1 MLSKST
7 LEANTKPKSKLLGLV
22 ALVGNPNT
30 GKSSLFNAL
39 CGMNAKVGNFP
50 GVTVEKKTGQ
60 WKAVDG
66 SHIEVVDLPG
76 TYSLAARSADESIA
90 VEVLLGKSTKI
101 AGHAHTSTSD
111 VPSDLEPQPDCV
123 IVVVDAAAIER
134 NLYLFSQVREL
145 GLPTLLVLNMWDRV
159 ATDCDLTIDIPKL
172 AETLSVPVLT
182 AVASKRQGIKEI
194 QCKVEEMLA
203 GRVTN
208 QHPADQSVG
217 SKQHSSSAQPDI
229 YPPLFL
235 EETKGLQDWLLA
247 RGHAV
252 HRFEVSRLLIDA
264 GGPIESYWKH
274 VLGTSSHSDTKTTN
288 VSGENSE
295 VADGLDSKLQGIRA
309 KLKEA
314 DLSVPRMEPKLRHA
328 WIKSTIKD
336 AVHRAALP
344 VVTFSD
350 RIDRL
355 LTHQVWGLLSLV
367 AVLFF
372 VFQAVF
378 ASIGTGWLSEQ
389 IDFGCETLAL
399 LVSSTIPPGAL
410 RSLLNDGV
418 IAGVGGVLVFIP
430 QIAVLFLLIAILED
444 CGYMARVAL
453 VMDRWMSMLGLSGR
467 AFLPLMT
474 SFGCAV
480 PGIMSARTI
489 ASRRDRMVAILVAP
503 LMSCSARLPVYTLMI
518 TTFIPS
524 VSYVNGW
531 VSLQGLL
538 FLAMY
543 SLGAIV
549 AIPIAWLLK
558 KFAFPGPT
566 SPFVLEMPS
575 YKWPSWRVVLSQ
587 VWEQVRSFAVRAGTL
602 IFCTSILLWAA
613 AYFPS
618 DHREENQLVAK
629 LEAIDAQAPQ
639 PASVSTSDVHVE
651 AISMRINKLR
661 ATSIEQS
668 FLGRFGRSIEP
679 VFHAVGWD
687 WKIGV
692 GVIASFPAREVIIAT
707 LGTIYSLGSDVDEGS
722 ESLAEQLRA
731 SKWPD
736 GRPVFTWVTALSIMV
751 FFALC
756 AQCAATLVA
765 IKRETKTWFWPVFTF
780 VYMTALAYFSA
791 MLVFVVGSQF

>member
-1 MLSKST
+1 
-7 LEANTKPKSKLLGLV
+7 
-22 ALVGNPNT
+22 
-30 GKSSLFNAL
+30 
-39 CGMNAKVGNFP
+39 MNAKVGNFP
-50 GVTVEKKTGQ
+50 GVTVEKKVGH
-60 WKAVDG
+60 WKTSDG
-66 SHIEVVDLPG
+66 GYIDVLDLPG
-76 TYSLAARSADESIA
+76 TYSLAARSTDESIA
-90 VEVLLGKSTKI
+90 VEVLLGKSEKLPGTDSLSRCD
-101 AGHAHTSTSD
+101 GQSR
-111 VPSDLEPQPDCV
+111 LEPQPDCV
-123 IVVVDAAAIER
+123 VVVVDAAAIER

-159 ATDCDLTIDIPKL
+159 TSDSDLIVDVQKL
-172 AETLSVPVLT
+172 SEILGVPVLT
-182 AVASKRQGIKEI
+182 AVASKRHGIKEI
-194 QCKVEEMLA
+194 QRAAEMMLA
-203 GRVTN
+203 DLASGHRQVMP
-208 QHPADQSVG
+208 QPA
-217 SKQHSSSAQPDI
+217 I

-235 EETKGLQDWLLA
+235 EVTKELQDWLA
-247 RGHAV
+247 AAGHSV
-252 HRFEVSRLLIDA
+252 HQFEATRLLIDV
-264 GGPIESYWKH
+264 GGPIECYWKCILGAPIPSGTLQDKAKK
-274 VLGTSSHSDTKTTN
+274 VLVTESL
-288 VSGENSE
+288 E
-295 VADGLDSKLQGIRA
+295 SKLLEIRT
-309 KLKEA
+309 KLQAA

-328 WIKSTIKD
+328 WIKTTIAG
-336 AVHRAALP
+336 AVRRGSLP

-355 LTHQVWGLLSLV
+355 LTHQVWGLLSLI

-378 ASIGTGWLSEQ
+378 ASIGTGWLSGQ
-389 IDFGCETLAL
+389 IDAACEGVAAM
-399 LVSSTIPPGAL
+399 VSAGLPSGAL
-410 RSLLNDGV
+410 RSLINDGV

-524 VSYVNGW
+524 VSYLNGW
-531 VSLQGLL
+531 VSLHGLL
-538 FLAMY
+538 FLGMY

-558 KFAFPGPT
+558 KFAFPGAA

-629 LEAIDAQAPQ
+629 LEALEQDAAKSGSIN
-639 PASVSTSDVHVE
+639 AE
-651 AISMRINKLR
+651 EISMRVNQLR

-707 LGTIYSLGSDVDEGS
+707 LGTIYSLGGDVDEGS

-736 GRPVFTWVTALSIMV
+736 GRPVFTWVTALSLMV

-765 IKRETKTWFWPVFTF
+765 IKRETQTWFWPIFTF
-780 VYMTALAYFSA
+780 TYMTALAYFSA
-791 MLVFVVGSQF
+791 MLVYVVGSSF

>member
-1 MLSKST
+1 VSSKST

-66 SHIEVVDLPG
+66 SLVEVVDLPG

-101 AGHAHTSTSD
+101 AGHGQLSTSD
-111 VPSDLEPQPDCV
+111 VPSHLEPQPDCV

-145 GLPTLLVLNMWDRV
+145 GIPTLLVLNMWDRV
-159 ATDCDLTIDIPKL
+159 AKDSELTIDVPKL
-172 AETLSVPVLT
+172 SETLGVPVLT
-182 AVASKRQGIKEI
+182 AVASKRQGIQEI
-194 QCKVEEMLA
+194 QFKVEEMLA
-203 GRVTN
+203 GRSAGAK
-208 QHPADQSVG
+208 QHPTFT
-217 SKQHSSSAQPDI
+217 QPDI

-235 EETKGLQDWLLA
+235 EETQGLQDWLLA
-247 RGHAV
+247 RGHTV

-274 VLGTSSHSDTKTTN
+274 VLGSSSQSDTKSTT
-288 VSGENSE
+288 VSDENSGI
-295 VADGLDSKLQGIRA
+295 VNGLDSKLQSIRA
-309 KLKEA
+309 TLKEA

-328 WIKSTIKD
+328 WIKTTIKD
-336 AVHRAALP
+336 AVRRSALP

-389 IDFGCETLAL
+389 IDLGCETLAG
-399 LVSSTIPPGAL
+399 LVSSAIPSGAL
-410 RSLLNDGV
+410 RSLINDGV

-524 VSYVNGW
+524 ISYVNGW

-543 SLGAIV
+543 SLGAVV

-629 LEAIDAQAPQ
+629 LEAIDMESPQ
-639 PASVSTSDVHVE
+639 LESVRAIDIDVD
-651 AISMRINKLR
+651 AISMRINELR

-707 LGTIYSLGSDVDEGS
+707 LGTIYSLGGDVDEGS

-780 VYMTALAYFSA
+780 VYMTTLAYFSA
-791 MLVFVVGSQF
+791 MLVYVVGSRF

>member
-1 MLSKST
+1 
-7 LEANTKPKSKLLGLV
+7 
-22 ALVGNPNT
+22 
-30 GKSSLFNAL
+30 
-39 CGMNAKVGNFP
+39 MNAKVGNFP

-60 WKAVDG
+60 WKAFDG

-101 AGHAHTSTSD
+101 LEHGYQSSKDAPG
-111 VPSDLEPQPDCV
+111 DLEPQPDCV

-159 ATDCDLTIDIPKL
+159 SSDSDLTIDVPKL
-172 AETLSVPVLT
+172 SESLGVPVLT

-194 QCKVEEMLA
+194 QRAVEEMLA
-203 GRVTN
+203 DRST
-208 QHPADQSVG
+208 G
-217 SKQHSSSAQPDI
+217 SKRPVSPIQPDI

-235 EETKGLQDWLLA
+235 EETQELQRWLLA
-247 RGHAV
+247 RGHTV

-274 VLGTSSHSDTKTTN
+274 VLNSGSVSEQKDITGASDAGNDT
-288 VSGENSE
+288 
-295 VADGLDSKLQGIRA
+295 DGLDSKLQSIRA
-309 KLKEA
+309 RLKEA

-328 WIKSTIKD
+328 WIKSTIKE
-336 AVHRAALP
+336 AVRRSALP

-355 LTHQVWGLLSLV
+355 LTHQVWGLLSLI

-518 TTFIPS
+518 TTFIPTI
-524 VSYVNGW
+524 SYFNGW

-543 SLGAIV
+543 SLGAVV

-618 DHREENQLVAK
+618 EHREENQLVAK
-629 LEAIDAQAPQ
+629 LESIEARSGEVLRPEIA
-639 PASVSTSDVHVE
+639 PASDVDIE
-651 AISMRINKLR
+651 AISMRINQLR

-687 WKIGV
+687 WRIGV

-707 LGTIYSLGSDVDEGS
+707 LGTIYSLGGDVDEGS

-780 VYMTALAYFSA
+780 VYMTTLAYFSA
-791 MLVFVVGSQF
+791 MLVYIVGSQF